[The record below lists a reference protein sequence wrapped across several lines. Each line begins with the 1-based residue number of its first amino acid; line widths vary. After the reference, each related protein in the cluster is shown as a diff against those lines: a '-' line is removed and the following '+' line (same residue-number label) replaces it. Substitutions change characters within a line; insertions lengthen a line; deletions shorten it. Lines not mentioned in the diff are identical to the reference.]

1 MTIIE
6 SLSDPTAADLY
17 KITWTCLLTRNPGRG
32 ERRGFRSGRSRGLG
46 ESVIVLSME
55 QSDTTASSGFMIAE
69 AERRF
74 LRVFGLASRR
84 NGPG

>member
-1 MTIIE
+1 
-6 SLSDPTAADLY
+6 
-17 KITWTCLLTRNPGRG
+17 
-32 ERRGFRSGRSRGLG
+32 
-46 ESVIVLSME
+46 VIVLSME